1 MTRDEAQRRY
11 CAFYEAINDLKQI
24 KVIHLNAYRKGGY
37 NKVVAVSFPLV
48 LSMGSTTVMEFTD
61 RIFLGNYSIDA
72 LAAAM
77 PAGIT
82 SFLFT
87 SFFMGVVGYVS
98 VFVAQYTGAKNKKGV
113 GISLW
118 QGIYFALIGG
128 LFMTLLS
135 CASEQI
141 FAFIGHTQAIQTLEI
156 TYFRI
161 LCIGTVTGLLGTSLS
176 CFFSGRGVT
185 TPVLIIHTLGTV
197 LNIPLDYALI
207 NGVWGFPEWGIM
219 GAAVATVSS
228 WILIALLF
236 AFALFTKKNNSEYH
250 VLKAWK
256 FDQEIF
262 INLMKYGIPSG
273 VQFFLEILAF
283 TFFILIV
290 GRLGTEA
297 LAISNIVLSLNA
309 LAYMP
314 MFGFS
319 MGLSTLVGQAI
330 GKKRPD
336 MAVKF
341 TKATTHIVAVYLICL
356 TILFVF
362 FPEPLISLF
371 LPDTLQPEESG
382 SLLMSG
388 VILLRFVTLYLFFDS
403 LAIIYTGTLKGAGDT
418 KFIMTAFG
426 TTAAFILFIPVFFGV
441 MLFDMG
447 LYYSWS
453 CLTFYIFILYC
464 IVFIRYRRGKWKD
477 MQVI

>member
-1 MTRDEAQRRY
+1 MS
-11 CAFYEAINDLKQI
+11 
-24 KVIHLNAYRKGGY
+24 AYRKGGY

-61 RIFLGNYSIDA
+61 RIFLGNYSLDA

-77 PAGIT
+77 PPGIT

-98 VFVAQYTGAKNKKGV
+98 VFVAQYTGAKEKKGV
-113 GISLW
+113 GVSLW

-135 CASEQI
+135 CTSEHI
-141 FAFIGHTQAIQTLEI
+141 FAFIGHAETIQTLEI

-185 TPVLIIHTLGTV
+185 TPVLIIHTAGTI

-228 WILIALLF
+228 WVLIALLF
-236 AFALFTKKNNSEYH
+236 ALAVFTKENNRAYY
-250 VLKAWK
+250 VIKAWR
-256 FDQEIF
+256 FNPEIF

-273 VQFFLEILAF
+273 IQFFLEILAF

-290 GRLGTEA
+290 GRLGKDA

-341 TKATTHIVAVYLICL
+341 TTATTHIVTCYLLFL
-356 TILFVF
+356 TILFIF
-362 FPEPLISLF
+362 FPEPLINLF
-371 LPDTLQPEESG
+371 LPDYLQPEEKRNLLNSG
-382 SLLMSG
+382 I
-388 VILLRFVTLYLFFDS
+388 ILLRFVTLYLFFDS

-418 KFIMTAFG
+418 NFIMTAFG
-426 TTAAFILFIPVFFGV
+426 TTATFILFIPVYVGV
-441 MLFDMG
+441 LFLDMG

-453 CLTFYIFILYC
+453 CLTIYIFILYC
-464 IVFIRYRRGKWKD
+464 IVFIRYLTGKWKD
-477 MQVI
+477 MKVI